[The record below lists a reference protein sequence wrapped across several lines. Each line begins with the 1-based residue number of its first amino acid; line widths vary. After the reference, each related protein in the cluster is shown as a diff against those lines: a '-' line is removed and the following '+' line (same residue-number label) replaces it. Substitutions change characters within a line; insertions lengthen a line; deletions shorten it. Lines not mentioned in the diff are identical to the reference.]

1 MRHLPPICLCLNW
14 HHLCWSKILLHAFAN
29 TDSQNAVPEA
39 QTPKITDQCTPPLLL
54 NCSNT
59 DISLL
64 RTLLPPCACPSSS
77 SKFHL
82 TPLFPLPEP
91 LSRLTLASLVNP
103 FESHIMSNMQLR
115 SNQQLP
121 DSITSI
127 TLRKTSTD
135 WRYCVPKW
143 PCCASP
149 IVLLICS
156 CFSPRCLKI
165 WMNEGRPHLPDQLLR
180 SCQPNH
186 SHISSTFL
194 AVTES

>member
-1 MRHLPPICLCLNW
+1 MRHLPPISLCLNW
-14 HHLCWSKILLHAFAN
+14 HHICWSKILLHAFAN
-29 TDSQNAVPEA
+29 TESQNAVPWGTNTKNYRPVHTTTSAEFLQHRHKPPA
-39 QTPKITDQCTPPLLL
+39 NSFPSLCIPLLL
-54 NCSNT
+54 LQ
-59 DISLL
+59 ISSHA
-64 RTLLPPCACPSSS
+64 TLSSS
-77 SKFHL
+77 WAIIKTHL
-82 TPLFPLPEP
+82 FW
-91 LSRLTLASLVNP
+91 VNP

-143 PCCASP
+143 LCCASP

-156 CFSPRCLKI
+156 CFSPQRLKI

-186 SHISSTFL
+186 FHISSTFL